1 MTIDV
6 SAAATLLRQIAG
18 ACAPVPALKAGEK
31 LKRITVDTSVGPCR
45 LRLRVEPAPE
55 LLLARAD
62 RLEKQARGVGRLGT
76 PKTRPHPKRAPKQAK
91 RSARIAQQFLDDGEP
106 ENYRNYCELYE

>member
-18 ACAPVPALKAGEK
+18 AHPVPPAVGPWPL
-31 LKRITVDTSVGPCR
+31 LHVDTSVGLCR
-45 LRLRVEPAPE
+45 LRLRAVSHPE

-91 RSARIAQQFLDDGEP
+91 YSARIAQQFLDDGEP
-106 ENYRNYCELYE
+106 ENYRNYCELYA